1 MGDFQSISIRLPR
14 EIFERIKKM
23 AAKNHRSINQQ
34 VNVYTEEGLNNQE
47 AKKEEQHNEME
58 SQTTH

>member
-23 AAKNHRSINQQ
+23 AIKNHRSINQQ

-47 AKKEEQHNEME
+47 AKKEEQHEG
-58 SQTTH
+58 SSTS